1 MNFDCAD
8 LVGQSLTLV
17 QREGGSWSFHFSGGS
32 LISTEEPWR
41 LLTPEGLHVSSLD
54 DLEGFG
60 LCETVNAAE
69 RVTEALQG
77 EAITAAAWDSR
88 SGDLN
93 LHLNGER
100 TLQFLQL
107 SAGYESWRLVLND
120 GEFICLGGGVIAEFP
135 HSRAV

>member
-1 MNFDCAD
+1 MNFDCAE

-17 QREGGSWSFHFSGGS
+17 QREGESWSFHFSGGS
-32 LISTEEPWR
+32 MISTEEPWR
-41 LLTPEGLHVSSLD
+41 LLTPEGLHVASPD
-54 DLEGFG
+54 DLECFG
-60 LCETVNAAE
+60 LCEPVNAAE

-77 EAITAAAWDSR
+77 DAVLAAAWDAR

-93 LHLNGER
+93 LHLSGER

-107 SAGYESWRLVLND
+107 SAGYESWRLTLRG

-135 HSRAV
+135 HARVP